1 MNESNIRT
9 SKSMMG
15 DKVRSTDGHD
25 LGEIKELLMDSQ
37 SGRVEYAVLSFG
49 GFMGVGNKNIA
60 IPFESLIFHEGD
72 KCFELNVDKEVL
84 ENASTQ
90 IEYQGKAYYIY

>member
-1 MNESNIRT
+1 MNESHIRPT
-9 SKSMMG
+9 RSMMG
-15 DKVRSTDGHD
+15 DKVRSTDGFD

-37 SGRVEYAVLSFG
+37 TGRVEYAVLSFG

-60 IPFESLIFHEGD
+60 VPFESLIFHEAD

-90 IEYQGKAYYIY
+90 IEYMGKSYYIY